1 MTIQELYDLLAS
13 DDFQRADTGN
23 LFFPAYMYMY
33 EPENEY
39 EIEGAIEDIKK
50 RLYRPSNYIDI
61 LVIDIYE
68 EFMSYLGNAAFLKS
82 TKLEKFKERE
92 LFKPEIADK
101 AVKAEAYS
109 PHFLSRLNEIIQTH
123 LSKEGDYKAS
133 YVFVKGFGRA
143 FPYIRASRFMNNFE
157 KYIKNYKI
165 IMFYPGKANDNYYSL
180 FGTLNDENLYRA
192 IKLINQ

>member
-39 EIEGAIEDIKK
+39 EIEEAIEDVKK

-68 EFMSYLGNAAFLKS
+68 EFMRYLGDAAFLKS

-92 LFKPEIADK
+92 LSKPEIADK

-123 LSKEGDYKAS
+123 LSKEGDYKVS

-165 IMFYPGKANDNYYSL
+165 IMFYPGKANDSYYSL
-180 FGTLNDENLYRA
+180 FGTMNDENLYRA
-192 IKLINQ
+192 IKLIN